1 MAEAAIKIEPE
12 YFPSRR
18 VARYDLVDYGAFLCK
33 RMRAHWPH
41 LQDRQI
47 LGFLQGCSDGPSSGE
62 YLFVRTERS
71 FLLAQSYQEFLE
83 PYPWV
88 KEIFCFAYYE
98 DAKYP
103 ADGDTVDEYKN
114 RIKESAILQAASLY
128 EDLIRWAQKI
138 GANEIIVDK
147 LTDVPVKHDKDP
159 TDMRTIKGRVGKL
172 YKSEEIFAQLDPT
185 RPDKSPG
192 IRKV

>member
-1 MAEAAIKIEPE
+1 MVEPALKIDTE

-18 VARYDLVDYGAFLCK
+18 VARFDLTDMGAFLCK
-33 RMRAHWPH
+33 RMKQHWPH

-62 YLFVRTERS
+62 YLFIRTDRA
-71 FLLAQSYQEFLE
+71 FLLAQSFQELLE
-83 PYPWV
+83 PSPYV

-98 DAKYP
+98 DARYP
-103 ADGDTVDEYKN
+103 ADGDTVEKYQKHT
-114 RIKESAILQAASLY
+114 KESAILQAASLY

-138 GANEIIVDK
+138 GANEIVVDK
-147 LTDVPVKHDKDP
+147 FTDVAVKDDKDP
-159 TDMRTIKGRVGKL
+159 KSLSTIKGRMGKL
-172 YKSEEIFAQLDPT
+172 FRSEDIFAQLDPT
-185 RPDKSPG
+185 RPDKSAG

>member
-1 MAEAAIKIEPE
+1 MADAALKIEPE

-18 VARYDLVDYGAFLCK
+18 VALYDLNEYGAFLCK
-33 RMRAHWPH
+33 RMKEYWPH

-47 LGFLQGCSDGPSSGE
+47 LGWLQGCSNGPSSGE
-62 YLFVRTERS
+62 YLFIKTERS
-71 FLLAQSYQEFLE
+71 FLLAQSFQEFLE
-83 PYPWV
+83 PCPWV

-98 DAKYP
+98 DARYP
-103 ADGDTVDEYKN
+103 AEGDTVANYQKQV
-114 RIKESAILQAASLY
+114 KESAILQAASLY

-147 LTDVPVKHDKDP
+147 FTDVPVKDDKDP
-159 TDMRTIKGRVGKL
+159 KNMSTIKGRMGKL
-172 YKSEEIFAQLDPT
+172 YKAEEIFARMD
-185 RPDKSPG
+185 PDK